1 MRSQQFGDHG
11 FGQHGSNT
19 NFGGN
24 QSIGNS
30 GTQSFGDNSPVVPA
44 PAGPG
49 GPGGPGGHGGPAGQP
64 YAGARR
70 HDLAPPPGDG
80 DRARSVFVVHG
91 RDEQVRREMYEL
103 LRRLDLRPKEWE
115 DLIRATGQASPF
127 LGDVVAGAPAQA
139 QAALVLLTPD
149 DIVTLHPE
157 LRGHDEPDHE
167 TRPVCQS
174 RPNVLIELGMVLMA
188 YPERTLIVEVG
199 NLRPIADIAGRNVI
213 RFDGSATAVGKIVQ
227 RLKLAGCTVDDT
239 GSDWRQTYPFQHLSA
254 YHRRP

>member
-1 MRSQQFGDHG
+1 MSGQQYRDHG
-11 FGQHGSNT
+11 QGGNT
-19 NFGGN
+19 NYGGN
-24 QSIGNS
+24 QSVGNS
-30 GTQSFGDNSPVVPA
+30 GTQSFGDHSPVVPA
-44 PAGPG
+44 PAGP
-49 GPGGPGGHGGPAGQP
+49 PGQP
-64 YAGARR
+64 YAGAGTRR
-70 HDLAPPPGDG
+70 HDVAPAPGDS

-115 DLIRATGQASPF
+115 DLVRATGQSSPF

-149 DIVTLHPE
+149 DIVTLHPD
-157 LRGHDEPDHE
+157 LRGHAEPEYE
-167 TRPVCQS
+167 TRPVCQA

-199 NLRPIADIAGRNVI
+199 GLRPIADIAGRNVI
-213 RFDGSATAVGKIVQ
+213 RFDGSATAVGKIVE
-227 RLKLAGCTVDDT
+227 RLKLAGCTVNDT